1 LQQSIKLL
9 AKQVRFFTCPK
20 GENMRIVK
28 IYPRTYGWDI
38 ELSMNDEAVLTLH
51 AEKVEII
58 EDDITEHNLEDLIKI

>member
-1 LQQSIKLL
+1 
-9 AKQVRFFTCPK
+9 
-20 GENMRIVK
+20 MRIVK